1 MQGGS
6 YAATPLIYCC
16 LWLFSGF
23 LFCFFTPQQYNRID
37 ATGLVWPAELKIFP
51 IRSFTES
58 FLSRNSLCQVF
69 SQGIIARG
77 MGGGSVHSLF
87 GDFVGATKEAH
98 GNTMGEGTNILK
110 PNATC

>member
-1 MQGGS
+1 
-6 YAATPLIYCC
+6 
-16 LWLFSGF
+16 
-23 LFCFFTPQQYNRID
+23 
-37 ATGLVWPAELKIFP
+37 
-51 IRSFTES
+51 
-58 FLSRNSLCQVF
+58 
-69 SQGIIARG
+69 